1 MCVACMYSCTFHT
14 LHIHTH
20 MYVLYT
26 HIHTHARTHTHTH
39 THTHTTQT
47 HTHRHTESPHS
58 HSLSLVLPGTNAT
71 SLPNVRFL
79 LLCQHFRS
87 LIPLD
92 PITNPWRQ
100 HSRPSI
106 SSVFYTLYG
115 TCLFLMCIISEFSS
129 VAFYGQNDSDIH
141 SCISCLC
148 HVGHSTVS
156 DCELKDK

>member
-1 MCVACMYSCTFHT
+1 MYIVIHSTCVACMYTHSAVYVCTLTHK
-14 LHIHTH
+14 HTH
-20 MYVLYT
+20 TY
-26 HIHTHARTHTHTH
+26 THTHTH
-39 THTHTTQT
+39 TQT
-47 HTHRHTESPHS
+47 HTHTESPHF

-71 SLPNVRFL
+71 SLPNIRIL